1 MTPAVLVVDLQVD
14 YFDDDELSRHRE
26 RVVAACN
33 RLVAAARTRG
43 VPVVEV
49 VTEHRHDRSTWAL
62 NMLEDDCS
70 IALEGTEGARRLPE
84 LDVAGADRVVKTRDS
99 AFHRTDLAELL
110 ARLGVDTVVLSGIS
124 TEACLSATASD
135 AYAHDLRVV
144 LVEDAMASIDPG
156 RHERALA
163 ELVAQYRQ
171 WRCDVGEVVRSW
183 GARDGAG
190 AAPRSGM

>member
-14 YFDDDELSRHRE
+14 YFSDDGLARHQD

-33 RLVAAARTRG
+33 RLVVAARTHG

-62 NMLEDDCS
+62 NMLEDGCGMT
-70 IALEGTEGARRLPE
+70 LEGTEGARRLPE
-84 LDVAGADRVVKTRDS
+84 LDVAGADRVVKIRDS

-110 ARLGVDTVVLSGIS
+110 TGLGVDTVVLVGVS

-144 LVEDAMASIDPG
+144 LVEDAMASVDPE
-156 RHERALA
+156 RHERALK

-171 WRCDVGEVVRSW
+171 RRRDVDQVVHSW
-183 GARDGAG
+183 GDGGG
-190 AAPRSGM
+190 ASPSSGM